1 MTASLSLIDQILE
14 ISQDYLGP
22 AAERFVDRQISTHL
36 KKRPEKITPEDVYK
50 LIDWIKLSFAL
61 LTNDTGMVEQYAK
74 RLRLVADGKW
84 SEAIGKK
91 WAQK

>member
-1 MTASLSLIDQILE
+1 MGSLSLLDQILE

-22 AAERFVDRQISTHL
+22 AADRFIDRQISTHL
-36 KKRPEKITPEDVYK
+36 KKRPEKITSQDIYK

-61 LTNDTGMVEQYAK
+61 LTNDTAMVEQYAK
-74 RLRLVADGKW
+74 RLRLVAEGKW
-84 SEAIGKK
+84 SEAAGNK

>member
-1 MTASLSLIDQILE
+1 MGSLSLLDQILE

-22 AAERFVDRQISTHL
+22 AADRFIDRQISTHL
-36 KKRPEKITPEDVYK
+36 KKRPEKITRQDIYK

-61 LTNDTGMVEQYAK
+61 LTNDTAMVEQYAK
-74 RLRLVADGKW
+74 RLRLVAEGKW
-84 SEAIGKK
+84 SEAAGNK

>member
-1 MTASLSLIDQILE
+1 MGSLQLVDQVLE

-22 AAERFVDRQISTHL
+22 AAERFVSRQIATHL
-36 KKRPEKITPEDVYK
+36 KKQPEKITKDDLRK

-61 LTNDTGMVEQYAK
+61 LTNDTDMVDQYAE

-84 SEAIGKK
+84 SEAASKK

>member
-1 MTASLSLIDQILE
+1 MGSLSLLDQILE

-22 AAERFVDRQISTHL
+22 AAERFIDRQISTHL
-36 KKRPEKITPEDVYK
+36 KKHPEKITRQDIYK

-61 LTNDTGMVEQYAK
+61 LTNDTDMVEQYAK
-74 RLRLVADGKW
+74 RLKLVADGKW
-84 SEAIGKK
+84 SEATGKK